1 MERNLGDQ
9 ARPTVPQL
17 INNHATA
24 IIWPVC
30 RNSKQD
36 DLFST
41 VFEMCVVTVIIVR
54 KTRVLF
60 QKLTEGFCA
69 MFKTEWI
76 NKKSRIEIE
85 IAHTRRNET
94 GNGK

>member
-17 INNHATA
+17 LNYHATA

-41 VFEMCVVTVIIVR
+41 VFEMHVTVIIVR
-54 KTRVLF
+54 RTRVLF
-60 QKLTEGFCA
+60 QKLTEGFRA

-85 IAHTRRNET
+85 IAHTRPNET